1 MEPLTSA
8 ILYRVSTALTFRI
21 LRLLADGDFHSGA
34 TLARRLDVSRG
45 TVWNAVRA
53 LDGLGLEVHRVP
65 GRGYRLAEPFSLL
78 DRAAIA
84 RHAGDASARL
94 AIEVADVA
102 DSTNSM
108 LMARAAT
115 GAASGTVLAAEWQ
128 ESGRG
133 RRGRAWHAGLGG
145 GVTFSLLWRFVQGP
159 SALAGLSLAAGLA
172 LVRAMSALGAGDVAL
187 KWPNDVLWRNGKLAG
202 LLIEMH
208 GDALGPSAVVIGIG
222 INVRLSDA
230 VRSRI
235 DQPAE
240 DLETASG
247 GAVDRNAVLGRV
259 LAELTSMLDAFS
271 RDGFA
276 PLRAE
281 WERHHA
287 HQDQA
292 VTVTLPD
299 GRSHEGIARGVG
311 DDGALLFE
319 TGNAV
324 RRLHSAELSLRGAS
338 RSEARRARTDA

>member
-1 MEPLTSA
+1 MDPPTSA
-8 ILYRVSTALTFRI
+8 ILYRVSTALTFQV

-34 TLARRLDVSRG
+34 TLARKLDVSRG

-53 LDGLGLEVHRVP
+53 LDGLGLEVYRVR
-65 GRGYRLAEPFSLL
+65 GRGYRLAESLSLL
-78 DRAAIA
+78 DAAAIA
-84 RHAGDASARL
+84 TYAGEASSRL
-94 AIEVADVA
+94 AIELVDVA

-108 LMARAAT
+108 LMARAAA

-145 GVTFSLLWRFVQGP
+145 GITFSLLWRFTQGP

-172 LVRAMSALGAGDVAL
+172 LARATAALGAGDVEL
-187 KWPNDVLWRNGKLAG
+187 KWPNDVLWRGGKLAG

-230 VRSRI
+230 VRGRI
-235 DQPAE
+235 DQPAQ
-240 DLETASG
+240 DLEAACG
-247 GAVDRNAVLGRV
+247 GAIDRNAVLGRV

-271 RDGFA
+271 REGFA

-287 HQDQA
+287 HQDKP

-299 GRSHEGIARGVG
+299 GRRHDGVARGVG

-319 TGNAV
+319 TGSAV
-324 RRLHSAELSLRGAS
+324 RRLHSAELSLRA
-338 RSEARRARTDA
+338 AV